1 LNLKHALEKRF
12 LYIKNVFS
20 MYTVKISQG
29 HVYAYAHNT
38 NLLGGVEHKYQRV
51 QHKNSSIGESKET
64 GVYIIIFYIHNVK
77 MIESAQEYILT

>member
-1 LNLKHALEKRF
+1 
-12 LYIKNVFS
+12 

-38 NLLGGVEHKYQRV
+38 NLLGEAEYKYQRV

-64 GVYIIIFYIHNVK
+64 GV
-77 MIESAQEYILT
+77 